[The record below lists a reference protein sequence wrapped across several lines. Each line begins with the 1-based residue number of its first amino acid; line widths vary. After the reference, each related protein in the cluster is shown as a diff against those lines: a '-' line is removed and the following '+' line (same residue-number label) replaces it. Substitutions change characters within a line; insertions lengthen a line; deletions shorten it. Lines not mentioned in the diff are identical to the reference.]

1 MTGEP
6 AYSNRMNVRSG
17 TCPVPGSV
25 GCQEIYEV
33 EAPVQSVPA

>member
-1 MTGEP
+1 MTGES

-17 TCPVPGSV
+17 VPGTV